1 MVGHR
6 RSGVDQLSRTPEA
19 GVVVGVNGSGPALRA
34 VRWAAAE
41 AHRRGVP
48 LRIVHG
54 APYALGNP
62 LDEQRAASILA
73 LAHAV
78 ATHAQPR
85 VPTHTECV
93 VDRPAR
99 MLTAA
104 AETARLLVVG
114 MGGWSRCDGGVVRS
128 LALDVCAAA
137 ACPVVVVRGPAGPMS
152 TDGPVV
158 LGLDD
163 IGRDAA
169 AITAALA
176 DADGPATRLV
186 VVHALHGPDAMFD
199 AVATHAQPRVP
210 TRTECVF
217 ERPARM
223 LTAAAESAGLLVVG
237 MGGGSRCD
245 GGVVRSLVLDVCAA
259 ASCPVVVVRGP
270 AGPMSTD
277 RPAVLGLDGVGRDA
291 AAITAAFTDADG
303 TATRLVVVHAAGGT
317 DAMLDTV
324 SGHPASARA
333 VAEEEITTALAPW
346 RSRHPGVSVE
356 VRVVPGTPSGPLL
369 EAAAPARLLVVGTAA
384 GGPAARLVLGSTSR
398 AVVRSSPCPVMV
410 VPRMLDPEAQDTA
423 RPVVDTAVTAPAS
436 WGLRPHDRS
445 ELW

>member
-41 AHRRGVP
+41 AHRRRVP
-48 LRIVHG
+48 LRIVHA
-54 APYALGNP
+54 APYALGHP
-62 LDEQRAASILA
+62 FDEQRAVSILA
-73 LAHAV
+73 LAH
-78 ATHAQPR
+78 
-85 VPTHTECV
+85 
-93 VDRPAR
+93 
-99 MLTAA
+99 
-104 AETARLLVVG
+104 
-114 MGGWSRCDGGVVRS
+114 
-128 LALDVCAAA
+128 
-137 ACPVVVVRGPAGPMS
+137 
-152 TDGPVV
+152 
-158 LGLDD
+158 
-163 IGRDAA
+163 
-169 AITAALA
+169 
-176 DADGPATRLV
+176 
-186 VVHALHGPDAMFD
+186 